1 VTTGDAD
8 GNGIRG
14 VRRRDVLRRVAENE
28 DARRIEGRAKDD
40 TGAIDRLT
48 RQLAAVSR
56 VRAVAAEGEET
67 VETSAGELDMGCCL
81 DRSGRDPEQKSRSGR
96 D

>member
-56 VRAVAAEGEET
+56 VE
-67 VETSAGELDMGCCL
+67 
-81 DRSGRDPEQKSRSGR
+81 P
-96 D
+96 